1 MSGPGRLKNL
11 SANAEHAVTASLK
24 NAEKAAVILGAEVQ
38 NHPDYAAIYATA
50 QELADETGAVL
61 GILPQAANSVGAD
74 VLGVNSGES
83 VAEMANAPKQ
93 AVLLLNVEP

>member
-1 MSGPGRLKNL
+1 M
-11 SANAEHAVTASLK
+11 
-24 NAEKAAVILGAEVQ
+24 ILGAEVQ
-38 NHPDYAAIYATA
+38 NHPDYAAIYAAA
-50 QELADETGAVL
+50 QELADATGAVL

-93 AVLLLNVEP
+93 AVLLLNVEPEIDTADGSKAVAALNRRKA

>member
-1 MSGPGRLKNL
+1 MPLLSQEAAHPDEWAGRRKNL
-11 SANAEHAVTASLK
+11 PANPAHAATANQK

-38 NHPDYAAIYATA
+38 NHPDYAAIYAA
-50 QELADETGAVL
+50 VQELADATGAVL

-83 VAEMANAPKQ
+83 VA
-93 AVLLLNVEP
+93 